1 MPSHISPACRVL
13 LLCLSCIPLLL
24 AGCETTGNV
33 VEKGGQKTR
42 DLIGKVEPTG
52 TIKEIEARRTAF
64 DELRLRLEELDVE
77 GFNTLVAS
85 LTATAEKL
93 AEHVDRIPSGN
104 LAELERDVSRTVASV
119 RTQTEAAKLDETTS
133 SLRALTA
140 TLDEKSKELDIAK
153 INELVAEMTET
164 VDELQQAAHTLETR
178 SAATLERVDQLLS
191 ESVERISALPAD
203 ELREAVSSFAQTTAA
218 AEEAIIPVRQSVS
231 RFPATMANLDMT
243 LRSLQLTFRVA
254 TGVLVLVGAYTIV
267 WLLRMR
273 RRPV

>member
-1 MPSHISPACRVL
+1 MPPHSFRACRVL
-13 LLCLSCIPLLL
+13 LLVAPLITAL
-24 AGCETTGNV
+24 AGCETTGQV

-52 TIKEIEARRTAF
+52 TIKEIDARRTAF

-77 GFNTLVAS
+77 GFNALVAS
-85 LTATAEKL
+85 LVASANKL
-93 AEHVDRIPSGN
+93 AEHVDRIPSEN
-104 LAELERDVSRTVASV
+104 LAELERDVSRTVAAV
-119 RTQTEAAKLDETTS
+119 RTQAESAKLDETTS
-133 SLRALTA
+133 SIRALTA
-140 TLDEKSKELDIAK
+140 TLDEKSRQLDVAK
-153 INELVAEMTET
+153 VNELIAEMTET

-218 AEEAIIPVRQSVS
+218 AEEAIVPVRQSVS
-231 RFPATMANLDMT
+231 RFPATMANLDTT

-267 WLLRMR
+267 WLFRAR
-273 RRPV
+273 RRPA